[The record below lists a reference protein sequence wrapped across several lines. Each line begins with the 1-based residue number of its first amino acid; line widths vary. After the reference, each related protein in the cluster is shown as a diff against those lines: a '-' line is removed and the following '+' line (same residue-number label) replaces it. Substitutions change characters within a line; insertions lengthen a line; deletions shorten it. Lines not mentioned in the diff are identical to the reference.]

1 MKQDMLIPFQNAV
14 DSGALMIMASHV
26 ECPQITGDDTPAS
39 LSSVMITD
47 VLRND
52 MGYNGI
58 VITDSLQMQAVTDKY
73 SPDEAAVMAI
83 QAGDDMLLMPQDYDK
98 AYQGIIDAVKAGT
111 ITEERINESLR
122 RILKVK
128 LGKTGN

>member
-1 MKQDMLIPFQNAV
+1 
-14 DSGALMIMASHV
+14 
-26 ECPQITGDDTPAS
+26 
-39 LSSVMITD
+39 MITD